1 MKKTAYLKT
10 AVLLLA
16 FLLVFTA
23 CVEGGEGVG
32 SQATPTEIDE
42 LRYNFNIL
50 YDDMNEIADVLR
62 EVGYDYENDT
72 VGFNGVYVELLEIGQ
87 VMPTMDDVVTVSE
100 LEALDLRV
108 KTAAANVVALKTR
121 AYALK
126 ENG

>member
-1 MKKTAYLKT
+1 MKKNAFIKT
-10 AVLLLA
+10 AVLALALL
-16 FLLVFTA
+16 LLLTA
-23 CVEGGEGVG
+23 CVEGGEGVA
-32 SQATPTEIDE
+32 SQATPTAIDE
-42 LRYNFNIL
+42 VRYNFNIL

-108 KTAAANVVALKTR
+108 KTAAANVAALKTR

>member
-1 MKKTAYLKT
+1 MKTACLKVAAVAL
-10 AVLLLA
+10 AVLLL
-16 FLLVFTA
+16 LTA
-23 CVEGGEGVG
+23 CVEGGEGVT

-108 KTAAANVVALKTR
+108 KTAAANVAALKTR